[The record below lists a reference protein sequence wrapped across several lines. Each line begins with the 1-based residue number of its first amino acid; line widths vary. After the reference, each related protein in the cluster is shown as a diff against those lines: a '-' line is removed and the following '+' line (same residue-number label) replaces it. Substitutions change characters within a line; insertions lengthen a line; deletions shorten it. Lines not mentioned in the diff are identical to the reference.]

1 MFGIICLISYVQTK
15 SILSDPAQ
23 PKHCTCRP
31 VAAALCPDNCTMSPP
46 ACHICSY
53 AQPRPD
59 KPVKVYHLHNSSR
72 HIRQLMGV
80 EGHEDNPLYLC
91 PTCQAPHSVRPTT
104 GLNVCV
110 STSQLH
116 NFHFP
121 REDIVVSPDT
131 LHTDW
136 ITIPGATIKQL
147 SFAWR
152 IDYHKEPRPQ
162 RVLLVAGL
170 NDLIKVGSAEELKES
185 VLDFEEVVRHQN
197 RYHAHLGCNELYVAP
212 LLIPPKLAWFP
223 DNGPMPHGFENRLK
237 EPRTTTPGSMSS
249 TLGTV

>member
-1 MFGIICLISYVQTK
+1 
-15 SILSDPAQ
+15 
-23 PKHCTCRP
+23 
-31 VAAALCPDNCTMSPP
+31 MSPP

-59 KPVKVYHLHNSSR
+59 KPVEVYHLHNSSR

-80 EGHEDNPLYLC
+80 EGHEDNPLYMC
-91 PTCQAPHSVRPTT
+91 PTCQAPHSARPTT

-136 ITIPGATIKQL
+136 ITIPGATVKQL

-152 IDYHKEPRPQ
+152 IDYHKESRPQ

-170 NDLIKVGSAEELKES
+170 NDLIKVGNAEELKER

-197 RYHAHLGCNELYVAP
+197 RYHAHIGCNEFYVAP
-212 LLIPPKLAWFP
+212 ILIPPKLAWFP
-223 DNGPMPHGFENRLK
+223 NGK
-237 EPRTTTPGSMSS
+237 
-249 TLGTV
+249 